1 MSSTGDTFH
10 LELRRSCSK
19 VRAFSPQIFQEL
31 LYNTAIRCAL
41 SPLRP
46 CESVTADVPADPE
59 AWHHSGTLSR
69 SGTTRWRTQEEK
81 RPNGLTMPR
90 DALLARLSDFR
101 LLAMASPHWM
111 LVGSH

>member
-1 MSSTGDTFH
+1 MIGGKSSH
-10 LELRRSCSK
+10 ALRSNSRCPWLHRED
-19 VRAFSPQIFQEL
+19 VQNV
-31 LYNTAIRCAL
+31 YHTAIRRAL

-59 AWHHSGTLSR
+59 ALHRSGPLSR
-69 SGTTRWRTQEEK
+69 SGIIRWRTREEQ
-81 RPNGLTMPR
+81 RPNRLTMPR

-111 LVGSH
+111 LVGSS